1 MTSNLTARTVQQP
14 GTPGAV
20 RAVCVD
26 VGTMRIDAELP
37 AGVRLLDALAALLA
51 DGDYES
57 ACLRLSGG
65 AFGPFAYMIPA
76 LSPDGKQAAFYSAPF
91 RPGGATALE
100 SASVTVGLRG
110 DAPFF
115 HCHAVWTAADGVRGC
130 GHVLPDETFIAQPIR
145 VRGAG
150 IIGARFEVEPD
161 VETGFSLFVPRES
174 GTPIPAA
181 AVAAVAVRLA
191 PNQDLVQALE
201 GVGRAAG
208 FDRAVVQGGVASII
222 GARFADGGG
231 VPGFATEMLVT
242 HGLLDCSGA
251 TGSEVDVVIVDL
263 NGVIGTGRLIV
274 GDNPVLMTFEGL
286 VEQA

>member
-1 MTSNLTARTVQQP
+1 MDNGMRRVEQP
-14 GTPGAV
+14 GTPGV
-20 RAVCVD
+20 TRAVCVD

-65 AFGPFAYMIPA
+65 AFGPFAYVIPA
-76 LSPDGKQAAFYSAPF
+76 LSPDGKQAAFYSETF

-100 SASVTVGLRG
+100 AASVTVGVRG
-110 DAPFF
+110 GAPFF
-115 HCHAVWTAADGVRGC
+115 HCHGVWTSADGVRGC
-130 GHVLPDETFIAQPIR
+130 GHVLPDETVISAPVR

-150 IIGARFEVEPD
+150 IIGGRFEVSAD
-161 VETGFSLFVPRES
+161 VETGFSLFAPRGT

-181 AVAAVAVRLA
+181 SVAAVAVRLA

-208 FDRAVVQGGVASII
+208 FGRAVVQGGVASII

-242 HGLLDCSGA
+242 RGVLDCSGA
-251 TGSEVDVVIVDL
+251 GGSEVDVVIVDL
-263 NGVIGTGRLIV
+263 DGVIGAGRLVV
-274 GDNPVLMTFEGL
+274 GDNPVLMTFEGVL
-286 VEQA
+286 EGV